1 MNHNTFNDRRPS
13 DIEEKAHAETMRHFA
28 EHLQQFPASQAA
40 VKQLERNAAKTA
52 LAISTAASR
61 PTAQGNPIMAD
72 DGTQWRKG
80 DDLFDNI
87 FVCHRSSAT
96 GTEYAVV
103 EHFPANGRN
112 EIWTTGR
119 NAEEVLRAFTHE
131 ERQALKTWTE
141 DIAAQVGEF
150 LAENYPG
157 QNMSRVADGFMRR
170 FSQAVSHQQTL
181 AQNHQQKRGSGVKI

>member
-1 MNHNTFNDRRPS
+1 MNHNTFNDHRPS
-13 DIEEKAHAETMRHFA
+13 DIEEKAHAEAMRHFA

-52 LAISTAASR
+52 LAVCTAASR
-61 PTAQGNPIMAD
+61 PTTRGNPIMAD

-96 GTEYAVV
+96 GAEYAVV

-112 EIWTTGR
+112 EIWTRGG
-119 NAEEVLRAFTHE
+119 NAVEVLRAFARE
-131 ERQALKTWTE
+131 EQQALKTWT
-141 DIAAQVGEF
+141 DDMAAQVREF
-150 LAENYPG
+150 LTEKYPG
-157 QNMSRVADGFMRR
+157 QDMSRVADGFMRR
-170 FSQAVSHQQTL
+170 FSHPISPLQTIDSSQQ
-181 AQNHQQKRGSGVKI
+181 QNHKRGIGV